1 MRVLRLQVVILPIP
15 KSRFD
20 PPLTEAEMQDADE
33 RALRCLHERGVKWC
47 FSWLASDRR
56 RMICVFQAPDAESV
70 RESLLK
76 AGVQFDRVWTA
87 QIPNPEVQEP
97 IENS

>member
-1 MRVLRLQVVILPIP
+1 
-15 KSRFD
+15 
-20 PPLTEAEMQDADE
+20 MQMSGLCAVCMSE
-33 RALRCLHERGVKWC
+33 ELSSASCGE
-47 FSWLASDRR
+47 LARR
-56 RMICVFQAPDAESV
+56 RMICVFEAPDAESV

-76 AGVQFDRVWTA
+76 VGVQFDRVWTA